1 MYFKMVWFKMSPF
14 SAFHL
19 CKKKKK
25 KAAAFLPCTVSRDKA
40 NAHSSV
46 PLPVTP
52 VPQKPN

>member
-25 KAAAFLPCTVSRDKA
+25 KKGCFLPCTVSRDKA